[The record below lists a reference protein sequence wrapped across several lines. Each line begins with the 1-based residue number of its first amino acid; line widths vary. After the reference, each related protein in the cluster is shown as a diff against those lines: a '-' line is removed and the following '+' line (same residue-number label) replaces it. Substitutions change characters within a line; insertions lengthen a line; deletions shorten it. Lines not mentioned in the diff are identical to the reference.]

1 MGKGQRL
8 KKTRGKEVGTA
19 LGRKL
24 SGKGKESR
32 GERNRGHKKRDQESR
47 EKEAFLKR
55 RSYDEYHYTPGEV
68 GKYCLLVLGVFG
80 GLDYLFYQSL
90 PLMLLAPPLCLWF
103 FKAEKNTLIRERRR
117 RIGEAFRDALVSL
130 NVAVQAGYS
139 IENALRECR
148 LDLQKMYPP
157 GSDILEELTYMEN
170 QLYLSVPVEDLFLD
184 LARRTGAEDIE
195 SFAAV
200 FVTAKRTGGDMSQII
215 QRTAMAISDKIDV
228 KREIHATLAGKK
240 YEQTIMSL
248 MPVGIILYL
257 RLTSPGYLD
266 VLYGNALGVLVMSA
280 CLLLYGFSFWLGRRI
295 IQIEV

>member
-1 MGKGQRL
+1 MGESVRGRQKVGAR
-8 KKTRGKEVGTA
+8 KKRGA
-19 LGRKL
+19 R
-24 SGKGKESR
+24 SR
-32 GERNRGHKKRDQESR
+32 GSDRENK

-55 RSYDEYHYTPGEV
+55 RNYDEYHYTPEEV
-68 GKYCLLVLGVFG
+68 GKYCFLVFGLFG
-80 GLDYLFYQSL
+80 GLDYLFYQYP
-90 PLMLLAPPLCLWF
+90 PLMLLAFPACLGF
-103 FKAEKNTLIRERRR
+103 LKIHKPQLIRERRR
-117 RIGEAFRDALVSL
+117 RMGEAFRDALVSL

-139 IENALRECR
+139 MENALRECR

-170 QLYLSVPVEDLFLD
+170 QLYLSVPVEELFLD
-184 LARRTGAEDIE
+184 LANRTGAEDIE

-228 KREIHATLAGKK
+228 KREIYATLAGKR

-266 VLYGNALGVLVMSA
+266 VLYGNVLGAVVMSA
-280 CLLLYGFSFWLGRRI
+280 CLLLYGFSFWLGRKL